1 MTASSGHLGANSP
14 LIGILLALAWALF
27 PPSVSAEPGHEGWQL
42 LRAPGFWEKE
52 FGGTIESH
60 DGYAWYRCF
69 VKVPSTWRGKTLTL
83 ELGPIDDCDETFF
96 NGVQVGGLGTREP
109 FKTASGVPRR
119 YQVDPKHVRAGAYN
133 LIAVRVFDHGGA
145 GGFGG
150 TSMAMFTPGGDDENS
165 ALQLNGNW
173 QFRID
178 DDPNFAKWP
187 AGDPAGARKLA
198 HAFVGLSASDLG
210 KPVKYELLPGTKALT
225 MRGDIASQLVD
236 GADRF
241 LLREIEASVAKR
253 EAHWKRDFSS
263 GEAYDKSIAPN
274 RARLSDILGMRDG
287 RQKVD
292 ALQYVSSTTRDA
304 VVAKAGNYDVFAV
317 RWPAAGNMHGEGL
330 LLAPRGR
337 KPVAYIVAIPDA
349 DQTPEQLCG
358 MAEGVAPHSQFPRQL
373 AENGCQ
379 VVVPMLVSRAR
390 GQFSWHGRKHG
401 LTHREFLYRTAYE
414 LGRHLIG
421 YELHKVLAVVDYFK
435 AQSAGEEKAPGIG
448 VYGFGEGGMLALYAG
463 ALDPRIDAAVVSG
476 HFQNRN
482 TLWRQPLDRNVFGLF
497 EQFGDAELA
506 AMVAPRKLIVEAGD
520 HPAYELPPGTGG
532 GGPAKLVTPDPQDIR
547 NEADRARALLK
558 DWAEAKSWLTL
569 TGDGKGAFGREDT
582 ARALFAA
589 LAPGANWAAP
599 AVDPPKPRGEPTPPD
614 ARLERQMRE
623 IDRHTQAVLRESQW
637 VRKSYMSK
645 LNTKS
650 IADYEKSVEHYR
662 NEFRHEVIGHFDHEL
677 LPPNVRTRKMMET
690 EAVTYYEVVLDVF
703 PDLIAYG
710 ILCLPRDL
718 KEGERRPV
726 VVCQHGLEGRPQ
738 SVIGEKDYH
747 YYKAFATKLAERGF
761 VTFAPQNLYIF
772 QDRFRTLQRKAYPL
786 KKTLYSMIVPQ
797 HQQIVDWLQ
806 SQPFVDPERVAF
818 YGLSY
823 GGKTA
828 MRVPPLV
835 TDYCLSICSADFN
848 EWVDKN
854 ASTRNPR
861 SYVWGGE
868 YEIFEWDLGST
879 FNYAEMAALIAPRP
893 FMVER
898 GHYDGVA
905 DDWTV
910 GWEFA
915 KVRNLYQARLKIG
928 DRCEIEWFD
937 GPHAINEQA
946 TYRFLHRHL
955 NWLESRN

>member
-1 MTASSGHLGANSP
+1 MKACPIT
-14 LIGILLALAWALF
+14 LLALACASIQF
-27 PPSVSAEPGHEGWQL
+27 STAAEPGHEGWQT

-52 FGGTIESH
+52 FGGAIEAH
-60 DGYAWYRCF
+60 DGFAWYRCF
-69 VKVPSTWRGKTLTL
+69 VKVPASWKGKSVTLN
-83 ELGPIDDCDETFF
+83 LGPIDDCDETFF
-96 NGVQVGGLGTREP
+96 NGVKVGGLGTREP
-109 FKTASGVPRR
+109 FRTASGVPRR
-119 YQVDPKHVRAGAYN
+119 YQVDPKQVRAGDYN
-133 LIAVRVFDHGGA
+133 LIAVRVFDNGGA

-150 TSMAMFTPGGDDENS
+150 NEMAILVAGSDDQD
-165 ALQLNGNW
+165 AILRLNGNW
-173 QFRID
+173 QFRTD
-178 DDPNFAKWP
+178 DAPKHAKWM
-187 AGDPAGARKLA
+187 AENEVGARRIA
-198 HAFVGLSASDLG
+198 ETFVRLSASDLG
-210 KPVKYELLPGTKALT
+210 KPITYEALPGTKPLT
-225 MRGDIASQLVD
+225 MQGDIASQLVA
-236 GADRF
+236 GADKF
-241 LLREIEASVAKR
+241 LLREIENSVAKR

-263 GEAYDKSIAPN
+263 EEAYHKSIAPN
-274 RARLSDILGMRDG
+274 RARLSHILGMRDG
-287 RQKVD
+287 RQKGDGLAIV
-292 ALQYVSSTTRDA
+292 STTTKGA
-304 VVAKAGNYDVFAV
+304 LVAQTASYEVYEI
-317 RWPAAGNMHGEGL
+317 RWPAAGNMHGHGL
-330 LLAPRGR
+330 LLTPKKRD
-337 KPVAYIVAIPDA
+337 PLAYVVAIPDA

-358 MAEGVAPHSQFPRQL
+358 LAEGIDVSAQFARTL
-373 AENGCQ
+373 AENGCE
-379 VVVPMLVSRAR
+379 VVVPMLVSRER
-390 GQFSWHGRKHG
+390 GQFAWSGRKHG
-401 LTHREFLYRTAYE
+401 LTNREFLYRTAYE

-421 YELHKVLAVVDYFK
+421 YEVHKVLGAVDYFVTQK
-435 AQSAGEEKAPGIG
+435 VGDQAPIRIG
-448 VYGFGEGGMLALYAG
+448 VYGFGEGGMLAHYAA

-482 TLWRQPLDRNVFGLF
+482 TLWTQPLDRNVFGLF

-506 AMVAPRKLIVEAGD
+506 AMVAPRKLIVEACD

-532 GGPAKLVTPDPQDIR
+532 GAPAKLVTPDPKSVQA
-547 NEADRARALLK
+547 EAVRARALLV
-558 DWAEAKSWLTL
+558 DWPAAKNWLTL
-569 TGDGKGAFGREDT
+569 TGEGKGGFGRQDT
-582 ARALFAA
+582 VVAFINE
-589 LAPGANWAAP
+589 LAPGSKITGP
-599 AVDPPKPRGEPTPPD
+599 AGVPFDRLGGRLPPSTQPL
-614 ARLERQMRE
+614 ARLESQVRE
-623 IDRHTQAVLRESQW
+623 IDRHTQLVLRESQW
-637 VRKSYMSK
+637 VRKNYMSK

-650 IADYEKSVEHYR
+650 VAEYEKSVEHYR
-662 NEFRHEVIGHFDHEL
+662 NEFRHEVIGHFDYEL
-677 LPPNVRTRKMMET
+677 LPPNVRTRKMGES
-690 EAVTYYEVVLDVF
+690 AKVTYYEVVLDVF

-772 QDRFRTLQRKAYPL
+772 QDRFRTLQRKAYLL

-806 SQPFVDPERVAF
+806 AQPFVDPERVAF

-861 SYVWGGE
+861 SYVWTGE

-898 GHYDGVA
+898 GHYDGVG

-910 GWEFA
+910 AWEFA
-915 KVRNLYQARLKIG
+915 KVRHLYQARLKIG

-937 GPHAINEQA
+937 GPHTINEQA
-946 TYRFLHRHL
+946 SYRFLHRHL
-955 NWLESRN
+955 KWPEPVE